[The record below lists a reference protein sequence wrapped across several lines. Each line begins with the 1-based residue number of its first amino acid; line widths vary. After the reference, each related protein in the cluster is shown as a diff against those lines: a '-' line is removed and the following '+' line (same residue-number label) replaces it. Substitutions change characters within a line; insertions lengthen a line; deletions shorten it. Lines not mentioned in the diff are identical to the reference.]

1 MAIVQISRVT
11 QRKGL
16 ASDLPQPLASAE
28 LGWAIDERRLFIG
41 NGTLEDGAPVIGNTE
56 VLTEFSDILGFAT
69 SYIYRGEAAGY
80 TVQTGPTLGSPTTQS
95 IQSRLDS
102 YAVITDFGPTGDG
115 ITDVTADIN
124 RALYQIYC
132 REVNPAIRRSLFF
145 PAGVYVITDT
155 LDIPPYAK
163 LYGEGAESTIIY
175 FNVQNWTSAISYAS
189 GVLVYNVSTGFY
201 YRSNYVVPVGK
212 NIGDN
217 NPDGNPYW
225 TQETLPSYI
234 FRTADSLQQID
245 ANIET
250 NGALPPGN
258 VEVSGMKFVT
268 NRTNSAALI
277 QNASSCVFDTV
288 NFEGSL
294 SSAELNSSGAGTM
307 AVDWASTSSSVSSN
321 ATFNNCKFSKFTYA
335 TNTDQ
340 QIKGVT
346 FSNSEFTTLYQ
357 GVVLGGLTPVNGGAT
372 GVRIVQNTFDL
383 VYKEGIVIENVEL
396 NCSAYNTFYDVGN
409 HFQGVGTPETAIIN
423 MDGDNNVSV
432 GDMFE
437 RTTAN
442 SGDLHPRIALNNRNN
457 MAMSMNARSL
467 TFYQAG
473 SAVDTFSNTL
483 DLGTYQRTAGIEDTL
498 VNNSTNDLVVISQTG
513 LAPIYAFKIDYTI
526 IRGTAYRTGT
536 ISASSGTG
544 FSYTDDFT
552 ENSTTGVTLS
562 LVDNSGDVTVSYT
575 TTSTGTNGSIK
586 YSITNLS

>member
-1 MAIVQISRVT
+1 VAIVQISRIT
-11 QRKGL
+11 ARKGL
-16 ASDLPQPLASAE
+16 EVDLPQPLAGGE
-28 LGWAIDERRLFIG
+28 LGWAVDSRQLFIG
-41 NGTLEDGAPVIGNTE
+41 NGTLEDGAPVVGNTE
-56 VLTEFSDILGFAT
+56 ILTEFSDILGFAT

-80 TVQTGPTLGSPTTQS
+80 TVQTGPTTGSPATQS

-102 YAVITDFGPTGDG
+102 YAIITDFGPTGDG

-145 PAGVYVITDT
+145 PAGVYVVTDT

-175 FNVQNWTSAISYAS
+175 FNVQNWTNAVAYAS
-189 GVLVYNVSTGFY
+189 GVLVYNTSTSLY
-201 YRSNYVVPVGK
+201 YRSNFAVPVGK

-225 TQETLPSYI
+225 TQETLPPYI
-234 FRTADSLQQID
+234 FRTADSLQQIGV
-245 ANIET
+245 NIET
-250 NGALPPGN
+250 GGALPPGN
-258 VEVSGMKFVT
+258 VEMSGIKFVT
-268 NRTNSAALI
+268 NRSNSGGLI
-277 QNASSCVFDTV
+277 QNATSCFFDAV
-288 NFEGSL
+288 NFEGPL
-294 SSAELNSSGAGTM
+294 ASSELDAIGDGIM

-321 ATFNNCKFSKFTYA
+321 VTFNNCKFSKFTYA
-335 TNTDQ
+335 TSTDQ

-346 FSNSEFTTLYQ
+346 FSNSAFESLYQ
-357 GVVLGGLTPVNGGAT
+357 GIVLGGISPTNGGAT
-372 GVRIVQNTFDL
+372 GVRIVQNTFDT
-383 VYKEGIVIENVEL
+383 VYKEGIVFENISL

-409 HFQGVGTPETAIIN
+409 HFQGVGTPETAII
-423 MDGDNNVSV
+423 DLDSDNNVSV

-442 SGDLHPRIALNNRNN
+442 SGDLHPRIALNNRNS

-473 SAVDTFSNTL
+473 SAVDTFSNVL

-498 VNNSTNDLVVISQTG
+498 VDNTTNDLVVVSQTG

-526 IRGTAYRTGT
+526 TRGTSYRTGT

-544 FSYTDDFT
+544 FTYTDDFV
-552 ENSTTGVTLS
+552 ENASTGVTLT

>member
-1 MAIVQISRVT
+1 
-11 QRKGL
+11 
-16 ASDLPQPLASAE
+16 
-28 LGWAIDERRLFIG
+28 
-41 NGTLEDGAPVIGNTE
+41 
-56 VLTEFSDILGFAT
+56 
-69 SYIYRGEAAGY
+69 
-80 TVQTGPTLGSPTTQS
+80 
-95 IQSRLDS
+95 
-102 YAVITDFGPTGDG
+102 
-115 ITDVTADIN
+115 
-124 RALYQIYC
+124 
-132 REVNPAIRRSLFF
+132 
-145 PAGVYVITDT
+145 
-155 LDIPPYAK
+155 
-163 LYGEGAESTIIY
+163 
-175 FNVQNWTSAISYAS
+175 
-189 GVLVYNVSTGFY
+189 
-201 YRSNYVVPVGK
+201 
-212 NIGDN
+212 
-217 NPDGNPYW
+217 
-225 TQETLPSYI
+225 
-234 FRTADSLQQID
+234 
-245 ANIET
+245 
-250 NGALPPGN
+250 
-258 VEVSGMKFVT
+258 MKFVT

-277 QNASSCVFDTV
+277 QNASSCFFDAV

-294 SSAELNSSGAGTM
+294 STAELNLSGAGTM
-307 AVDWASTSSSVSSN
+307 AVDWASTSSSVSGN

-383 VYKEGIVIENVEL
+383 VYKEGIVIENVGL

-409 HFQGVGTPETAIIN
+409 HFQGVGTPETAIIDI
-423 MDGDNNVSV
+423 DGDNNVSV

-498 VNNSTNDLVVISQTG
+498 VDNSTNDLVVVSQTG

-536 ISASSGTG
+536 IVASSGVG

-552 ENSTTGVTLS
+552 ENSTTGVTLT
-562 LVDNSGDVTVSYT
+562 LVDNTGDVTVSYT
-575 TTSTGTNGSIK
+575 TTSTGSNGSIK

>member
-1 MAIVQISRVT
+1 VAIVQISRIT

-16 ASDLPQPLASAE
+16 ASDLPQPLAGAE
-28 LGWAIDERRLFIG
+28 LGWAVDERKLFIG

-80 TVQTGPTLGSPTTQS
+80 TAQTGATLGTPVAQS

-102 YAVITDFGPTGDG
+102 YAVITDFGPVGDG
-115 ITDVTADIN
+115 ITDVTSDIN

-145 PAGVYVITDT
+145 PAGVYIITDT

-175 FNVQNWTSAISYAS
+175 FNVQNWTSAISYAAS
-189 GVLVYNVSTGFY
+189 VLVYNVSTGFY
-201 YRSNYVVPVGK
+201 YRSNFIVPVGK

-217 NPDGNPYW
+217 NPDGDPYW
-225 TQETLPSYI
+225 TQETLPDYI

-258 VEVSGMKFVT
+258 VEISGMKFVT
-268 NRTNSAALI
+268 NRTNSAGLI
-277 QNASSCVFDTV
+277 QNASMCLFDAV
-288 NFEGSL
+288 SFEGSL
-294 SSAELNSSGAGTM
+294 GEVDLTTAGAG
-307 AVDWASTSSSVSSN
+307 AKAIDWASTSSSISSN
-321 ATFNNCKFSKFTYA
+321 VTFNNCKFSKFTYA

-357 GVVLGGLTPVNGGAT
+357 GILLGGVTPVDGGAT
-372 GVRIVQNTFDL
+372 GVRVVQNTFDN
-383 VYKEGIVIENVEL
+383 VYKEGIVIENVSL

-409 HFQGVGTPETAIIN
+409 HFQGSGTPETAIISL
-423 MDGDNNVSV
+423 DGDNNVSV

-457 MAMSMNARSL
+457 MAMSMNARGL

-473 SAVDTFSNTL
+473 TAVDTFSNTL

-498 VNNSTNDLVVISQTG
+498 VNNTTNDLVVVSQTG
-513 LAPIYAFKIDYTI
+513 LAPIYSFRIDYTV
-526 IRGTAYRTGT
+526 IRGTAHRTGT
-536 ISASSGTG
+536 IVASSGVG

-552 ENSTTGVTLS
+552 ENSTTGVTLT
-562 LVDNSGDVTVSYT
+562 LVDNTGDVTVSYT

-586 YSITNLS
+586 YSITNLG

>member
-1 MAIVQISRVT
+1 
-11 QRKGL
+11 
-16 ASDLPQPLASAE
+16 
-28 LGWAIDERRLFIG
+28 
-41 NGTLEDGAPVIGNTE
+41 
-56 VLTEFSDILGFAT
+56 
-69 SYIYRGEAAGY
+69 
-80 TVQTGPTLGSPTTQS
+80 
-95 IQSRLDS
+95 
-102 YAVITDFGPTGDG
+102 
-115 ITDVTADIN
+115 
-124 RALYQIYC
+124 
-132 REVNPAIRRSLFF
+132 
-145 PAGVYVITDT
+145 
-155 LDIPPYAK
+155 

-217 NPDGNPYW
+217 NPDGDPYW
-225 TQETLPSYI
+225 TQETLPGYI

-277 QNASSCVFDTV
+277 QNASSCLFDAV

-294 SSAELNSSGAGTM
+294 SSAELVSSAAGSM

-357 GVVLGGLTPVNGGAT
+357 GVVLGGSTPVNGGAT
-372 GVRIVQNTFDL
+372 GVRITQNTFDD
-383 VYKEGIVIENVEL
+383 VYKEGIVIENVGL

-423 MDGDNNVSV
+423 IDGDNNVSV

>member
-1 MAIVQISRVT
+1 MAIVQISRIT

-16 ASDLPQPLASAE
+16 ASDLPQPLAGAE
-28 LGWAIDERRLFIG
+28 LGWAVDERKLFIG

-80 TVQTGPTLGSPTTQS
+80 TAQTGATLGTPVAQS

-102 YAVITDFGPTGDG
+102 YAVITDFGPVGDG
-115 ITDVTADIN
+115 ITDVTSDIN

-145 PAGVYVITDT
+145 PAGVYIITDT

-175 FNVQNWTSAISYAS
+175 FNVQNWTSAISYAAS
-189 GVLVYNVSTGFY
+189 VLVYNVSTGFY
-201 YRSNYVVPVGK
+201 YRSNFIVPVGK

-217 NPDGNPYW
+217 NPDGDPYW
-225 TQETLPSYI
+225 TQETLPDYI

-258 VEVSGMKFVT
+258 VEISGMKFVT
-268 NRTNSAALI
+268 NRTNSAGLI
-277 QNASSCVFDTV
+277 QNASMCLFDAV
-288 NFEGSL
+288 SFEGSL
-294 SSAELNSSGAGTM
+294 GEVDLTTAGAG
-307 AVDWASTSSSVSSN
+307 AKAIDWASTSSSISSN
-321 ATFNNCKFSKFTYA
+321 VTFNNCKFSKFTYA

-357 GVVLGGLTPVNGGAT
+357 GILLGGVTPVDGGAT
-372 GVRIVQNTFDL
+372 GVRVVQNTFDN
-383 VYKEGIVIENVEL
+383 VYKEGIVIENVSL

-409 HFQGVGTPETAIIN
+409 HFQGSGTPETAIISL
-423 MDGDNNVSV
+423 DGDNNVSV

-457 MAMSMNARSL
+457 MAMSMNARGL

-473 SAVDTFSNTL
+473 TAVDTFSNTL

-498 VNNSTNDLVVISQTG
+498 VNNTTNDLVVVSQTG
-513 LAPIYAFKIDYTI
+513 LAPIYSFRIDYTV
-526 IRGTAYRTGT
+526 IRGTAHRTGT
-536 ISASSGTG
+536 IVASSGVG

-552 ENSTTGVTLS
+552 ENSTTGVTLT
-562 LVDNSGDVTVSYT
+562 LVDNTGDVTVSYT

-586 YSITNLS
+586 YSITNLG